1 MPSIYFFRP
10 VHSAAILDTLNGK
23 RPVGRAPP
31 PPLKLYRTFSK
42 ENSLARVRAPRGDPR
57 LI

>member
-1 MPSIYFFRP
+1 VAEY
-10 VHSAAILDTLNGK
+10 L
-23 RPVGRAPP
+23 P

-57 LI
+57 MI